1 MTLTSIATVSLSGS
15 LEAKIDA
22 IAKAGF
28 DGIEIFES
36 DLLGCF
42 LSPQQI
48 RELCEERFL
57 SIDLFQPFRDFEG
70 VDEVLFAENMRR
82 AESKLELA
90 RTLGAPCMLLCANVA
105 TATRPDLDVITAQL
119 RALGDLAQGYGV
131 RVAYESLAW
140 SKYVPTYEKA
150 WEVVEAVD
158 HPCVG
163 LCLDSF
169 HLFSSTST
177 LDGISKI
184 PGEKI
189 FFCQLA
195 DAPALSLDPLSWSR
209 HHRLFP
215 GQGNFDLVGF
225 TDAVIKAGYEG
236 PLSLEVFND
245 VFRQSDPRRTA
256 IDAQRSLRY
265 LQDVVRRGADDYPE
279 APHLRLDRLTPVPP
293 AERFDFIEIRSGED
307 PELLKTLEAMGFD
320 HAGRHRTKPVDLWK
334 QSDVH
339 LIVNEAAPTDSTP
352 TVAAIGV
359 PVESSDAAARRAE
372 QLLAPPVPRVTG
384 ADEVLLPAV
393 RAPDSTEVYFCEAHP
408 DGPPTWRREF
418 GDGQVESG
426 PHSDLSDAGI
436 VEIDHLALAQPWQHF
451 DEAVLFYRSMLGLE
465 PDESVDVPDP
475 NGLVRSQVMASASGG
490 IRLAFNVLPTSLSVG
505 SQGPAHRNTEHIA
518 FRSDDLLETARVLRS
533 RGLETL
539 EIPDNYYADVR
550 ARFGLETSRIE
561 EMREANILF
570 DRDGSGTFM
579 QLYTRAIGNI
589 FFEVVQRTDGYS
601 GFGAANAPIRRAAQS
616 RVAQDGA
623 GTTGA

>member
-22 IAKAGF
+22 VAKAGF

-57 SIDLFQPFRDFEG
+57 SIDLLQPFRDFEG
-70 VDEVLFAENMRR
+70 VDEDLFAENMRR

-131 RVAYESLAW
+131 RIAYESLAW

-158 HPCVG
+158 HPYVG

-177 LDGISKI
+177 LDGIAKI

-307 PELLKTLEAMGFD
+307 PELLKTLRGHGFRPCRTTPDEA
-320 HAGRHRTKPVDLWK
+320 RRPV
-334 QSDVH
+334 
-339 LIVNEAAPTDSTP
+339 EAARRAPHRQRSRRPLPRSP
-352 TVAAIGV
+352 TVAAIGI
-359 PVESSDAAARRAE
+359 PVESSEAAARRAE

-418 GDGQVESG
+418 GDGDSG
-426 PHSDLSDAGI
+426 SRSGLSDAGI

-490 IRLAFNVLPTSLSVG
+490 IRLAFNVLPTSLAVG

-518 FRSDDLLETARVLRS
+518 FRSDDLLETSRVLRS

-550 ARFGLETSRIE
+550 ARFGLGTDQIE
-561 EMREANILF
+561 EMQEANILF

-601 GFGAANAPIRRAAQS
+601 GFGAANAPIRRAAQN
-616 RVAQDGA
+616 R
-623 GTTGA
+623 